1 MTVRFTYSIGMPD
14 PAYYL
19 TLARAAEAAGWDTIS
34 VPDSICYPRESSSKY
49 PYTDTGGREFLE
61 NKRFIEPFSLVPA
74 MAAVTERIE
83 FLVAVLKLPVR
94 QPVLTAKQ
102 ASSVAVLS
110 GNRFKLGVGSSPWP
124 DDYEVCGVPW
134 ERRGQ
139 RLDECI
145 AILRGLTDGGY
156 FEHHG
161 ELYDVP
167 AVKLNPVPSRPLPI
181 LVGGHADRALRRAAA
196 SDGWVSASADED
208 MLATV
213 VPTLHRYRAEAGRD
227 EEPFEIHVRSP
238 HAATVDGVLRL
249 AELGVTDV
257 GMRFQD
263 TYSLAPDDQPLDERL
278 DALRRYAD
286 DVIAPVRDRHP
297 QEI

>member
-1 MTVRFTYSIGMPD
+1 MRFTYSIGMPD
-14 PAYYL
+14 PGFYL
-19 TLARAAEAAGWDTIS
+19 PLARAAEEAGWDTIS

-61 NKRFIEPFSLVPA
+61 NKPFIEPFSLVPT
-74 MAAVTERIE
+74 MAAVTQRIE

-94 QPVLTAKQ
+94 QPVMVAKQ
-102 ASSVAVLS
+102 ATSVAVLS

-134 ERRGQ
+134 ERRGA
-139 RLDECI
+139 RTDECI
-145 AILRGLTDGGY
+145 AIVRGLAAGGW
-156 FEHHG
+156 FEFHG

-167 AVKLNPVPSRPLPI
+167 AVKLNPVPSKPLPI
-181 LVGGHADRALRRAAA
+181 LVGGHADRALRRAAL
-196 SDGWVSASADED
+196 SDGWVSASSDEA
-208 MLATV
+208 LLTTTIA
-213 VPTLHRYRAEAGRD
+213 TLHRYRAEVGRD
-227 EEPFEIHVRSP
+227 SEPFEIHVRSP
-238 HAATVDGVLRL
+238 HAATIEGVLRL

-286 DVIAPVRDRHP
+286 TVIAPVRERHP
-297 QEI
+297 QEIR